1 MSLQY
6 WLCERIAIIEPR
18 KEMTAKTPRAVRWD
32 LYQLECALN
41 GIDDLAKIQQDKVSI
56 NIFVNLSYVAFIVSY
71 DLT

>member
-1 MSLQY
+1 
-6 WLCERIAIIEPR
+6 
-18 KEMTAKTPRAVRWD
+18 MTAKTPRAVRWD